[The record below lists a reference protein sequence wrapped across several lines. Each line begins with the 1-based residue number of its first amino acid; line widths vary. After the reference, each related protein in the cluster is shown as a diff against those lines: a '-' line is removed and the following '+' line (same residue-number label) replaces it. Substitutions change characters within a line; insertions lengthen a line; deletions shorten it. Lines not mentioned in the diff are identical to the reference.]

1 MYSPLYVIYQ
11 ICINPHTQLL
21 LLATSG
27 EKQKFMSY
35 IKIIDK
41 QDSRWLDTLIAIVP
55 TDFLTDEE
63 FASYLKN
70 RNNNRNEK

>member
-27 EKQKFMSY
+27 EKQKF
-35 IKIIDK
+35 ILKDE
-41 QDSRWLDTLIAIVP
+41 LH
-55 TDFLTDEE
+55 FLN
-63 FASYLKN
+63 K
-70 RNNNRNEK
+70 KK